1 MKHWPADAN
10 ILDPDIF
17 ASEKGPPHALFDL
30 WRRTDPVHWNPPTP
44 AYSPDIPH
52 STMTKGFWVLTR
64 YQDVFEVSRDQERF
78 SSHDEG
84 FVIWDLDEEE
94 LQRHRAN
101 FMGMTPEE
109 HAPVKRML
117 MPAFSPRALKDLAPE
132 VDRVA
137 RKIVDNISGQDHCE
151 FVFDVASRLPVYTFC
166 ELMGIPEAMRE
177 QVVEL
182 GNAMAD
188 VETHGEHEVDP
199 TLQLF
204 ALAHEVAEQKRRQPD
219 GSLMSLMVHDQ
230 TLGLNPMNINMFFI
244 VFAIAG
250 HETTRSTAAHF
261 VQLMSAYPEQYA
273 LLRSD
278 VDAHLENAIE
288 EVLRFT
294 STTTNFRRTATCDT
308 VIGEQAVKKGDKI
321 YLSYAAANRDPE
333 MFADPHVFDI
343 TRPNARKHLAF
354 GTGPHV
360 CIGAGL
366 ARLQLHALLKQLI
379 TRLPDLR
386 VSGEPDWLRSIWFNA
401 ITGLPVSFTPDR
413 SAGG

>member
-1 MKHWPADAN
+1 MKSWPADAN

-17 ASEKGPPHALFDL
+17 PSEKGPPHALFDL
-30 WRRTDPVHWNPPTP
+30 WRKTDPVHWNPPTP
-44 AYSPDIPH
+44 AYAPEIPH
-52 STMTKGFWVLTR
+52 AAMTKGFWVLTR
-64 YQDVFEVSRDQERF
+64 YQDVFDVSRDQERF

-101 FMGMTPEE
+101 FMGMAPDD
-109 HAPVKRML
+109 HAPVKRL
-117 MPAFSPRALKDLAPE
+117 LTPAFSPKALKALAPE
-132 VDRVA
+132 IERVA
-137 RKIVDNISGQDHCE
+137 SQIVDDIAGQGQCE
-151 FVFDVASRLPVYTFC
+151 FVFDVASKLPVYTFC
-166 ELMGIPEAMRE
+166 ELMGIPESMRDR
-177 QVVEL
+177 VVEL

-219 GSLMSLMVHDQ
+219 GSLMSLMVHDE
-230 TLGLNPMNINMFFI
+230 TLGLNPMHINMFFI

-261 VQLMSAYPEQYA
+261 IQLMSAWPDQYA
-273 LLRSD
+273 LLKSD

-288 EVLRFT
+288 EVLRFS
-294 STTTNFRRTATCDT
+294 STTTNFRRTATVDT
-308 VIGEQAVKKGDKI
+308 EIGGRAVKKGDKI

-333 MFADPHVFDI
+333 VFVDPHVFDI

-366 ARLQLHALLKQLI
+366 ARMELHALLKALL
-379 TRLPDLR
+379 TRMPDLR
-386 VSGEPDWLRSIWFNA
+386 PSEEPQWLRSIWFNA
-401 ITGLPVSFTPDR
+401 ITRLPVTFSPEPATGR
-413 SAGG
+413 